1 MMVLK
6 KNKYIVSGLERSG
19 TSMMMQI
26 LEKGGVPVA
35 FDRKRKPNVHNPKG
49 YYELAGGKIINQ
61 LMQGIFPFEN
71 YIGVFI
77 KITAYGLKFLPQSPH
92 IPYKVIYMV
101 RNLDEIMASMEKMS
115 GAVNW
120 EDERQAFE
128 NLNIFV
134 FGILKSRKDIDYLII
149 DYYDVIQNPKKE
161 IARIDRFIGG
171 GLDQKAA
178 MQTVDPALYRNIKKR

>member
-1 MMVLK
+1 MNLK

-35 FDRKRKPNVHNPKG
+35 FDQKREPNVHNPKG

-61 LMQGIFPFEN
+61 LMQGVFPFEN

-92 IPYKVIYMV
+92 IKYKIIYMV
-101 RNLDEIMASMEKMS
+101 RNLDEIMDSMEKMS
-115 GAVNW
+115 GAVNR
-120 EDERQAFE
+120 ENESQAFD
-128 NLNIFV
+128 NLNTFALD
-134 FGILKSRKDIDYLII
+134 ILKSRKDIDYLII
-149 DYYDVIQNPKKE
+149 NYYDVIQNPERE
-161 IARIDRFIGG
+161 IVHIDRFIGG

-178 MQTVDPALYRNIKKR
+178 VQAVDPALYRNIKKR